1 MRRVAYIYQPEEP
14 AVRIPKE
21 MAMLKIVES
30 SVTGLPS
37 SYKFPR
43 RVLRVVRVQRPDQKG
58 WLSEKGVS
66 LVWESSHY
74 DPRSRGP
81 KSNYVK
87 LMAKAESVLE
97 DAKVL
102 GE

>member
-1 MRRVAYIYQPEEP
+1 MYQPEEP
-14 AVRIPKE
+14 AVKIPKE
-21 MAMLKIVES
+21 MAVLKIIES

-43 RVLRVVRVQRPDQKG
+43 RVLRVVRVQRPEQKG

-81 KSNYVK
+81 KSNYQK
-87 LMAKAESVLE
+87 LMAKAEEVLE
-97 DAKVL
+97 DAKVF